1 MERLIDFTKTLLG
14 FKQLPKSFRNIL
26 KKYGDN
32 SINKIEVCRTPI
44 DRVAKIFANI
54 VTLGDWDN
62 IVKRAGHDEM
72 FHLYAIL
79 TLNDGTELLL
89 EKNET
94 PVLWTTIP
102 QKKES
107 TECREILGLNIPL
120 KDFIQKTIERMGINN
135 YTHYGALDLNC
146 QDFILNHLRAN
157 GIDGLDGFILQDLEA
172 LIKETPV
179 FSKYLSQKITDIA
192 GKLSELGQTLFYK
205 RGGFIKVNNNRRYRF
220 GS

>member
-89 EKNET
+89 ENQLSA
-94 PVLWTTIP
+94 V
-102 QKKES
+102 
-107 TECREILGLNIPL
+107 
-120 KDFIQKTIERMGINN
+120 
-135 YTHYGALDLNC
+135 
-146 QDFILNHLRAN
+146 
-157 GIDGLDGFILQDLEA
+157 
-172 LIKETPV
+172 
-179 FSKYLSQKITDIA
+179 KY
-192 GKLSELGQTLFYK
+192 
-205 RGGFIKVNNNRRYRF
+205 
-220 GS
+220 